1 MSGLVGEAASGVARE
16 CHHLT
21 QDRVQRREQRRWRG
35 ERHVRVEFAEPV
47 AESSAV
53 LFWMQFMRFYAF
65 SMFVEHTPAK
75 ARKHAHLGLHV
86 FI

>member
-16 CHHLT
+16 CHNLT
-21 QDRVQRREQRRWRG
+21 QARVQRREQRRRRG

-47 AESSAV
+47 TESSAV

-65 SMFVEHTPAK
+65 SLSNTPLQK
-75 ARKHAHLGLHV
+75 RVSMH
-86 FI
+86 I